1 MSEYESASNTTVN
14 GGVTI
19 TNTFGNITIAAHTA
33 ADEVKTIGDIGMYAV
48 GSDSDATAELTR
60 EIVGNNTLTAKVS
73 LADGAS
79 ERAVVTGRNVSVLA
93 SLKDLYIYNY
103 TYAST
108 GGFLNFAQAYSDI
121 NFMLNLGVT
130 VGNAHIKAYDSMTIM
145 ADGSPTSSGTNL
157 HAKAHTKI
165 TAFAGRV
172 ESYARLNGKTAANVT
187 IQDGARLTGA
197 DVRIDRKAFNGT
209 VSLIAEGTR
218 RAIASEAE
226 VEENKLQSTAT
237 TSVGTG
243 VVFDIGDAAA
253 GIAIDIYYDEN
264 GAVCVRSVGTPATF
278 AASTAGVVILSNIR
292 NNLPGKL
299 VVVGNA
305 NGLIENVIYGQQY
318 IPVLTITNRT
328 NADLRLGAI
337 DLYNET
343 FTRATV
349 NALNSANANVYN
361 TKQIERSED
370 TTPEIA
376 IISRGSGSVT
386 MAGLVNNERGSL
398 LIEWTEENGVGNGN
412 LYSAVVTMNTTAVA
426 PVWVHSLTVKNAKDV
441 GAQTMRFAAYL
452 TPFGGED
459 AAIVLSAMGDACLE
473 LTLAEITPVS
483 NLSGTLG
490 TGALPGTI
498 DIASV
503 VAAGDLDVLL
513 PTAIRMEYLADARAA
528 QVIIPGVIQFTT
540 ETLNLG
546 TLTLSPAQLERY
558 LIGGQSDG
566 YKVYTLPNGTQLYL
580 DAAGNA
586 RRVISAE
593 GRSFDTTLY
602 SISGSVVT
610 FHEYGVTLDLATGV
624 LTALVGGDGFD
635 LFVAQDGSGWYT
647 VNGTVTVHDKPI
659 LYKVAAKDGDGNITS
674 LAETDSASLHLWKS
688 QDGVN
693 YYFLLEADY
702 NNRTNGGYDK
712 YYILAIESVTGYLK
726 GVYEAGRIKDS
737 ASFSGSVSK
746 TLQSET
752 VNGDEKKITYRY
764 SATYQTNNLGGAGIS
779 IVIEIA
785 QTVVELYN
793 KDALSKTDIG
803 AATLTKWLVNGTD
816 ATTWGAAVF
825 NSGSLNG
832 YRISKPGLKTDT
844 DGIISGA
851 EVSYSCI
858 GLSTLLTPANITIY
872 KAQSEGEE
880 DITALGYQVERGGE
894 TLLVLPDTVYRYD
907 DKNAASKDAYYELQA
922 VGVKVEFETVN
933 IGGILIPRIKVARE
947 AKIHLNPGQQV
958 TLKAFALENLNVYQL
973 TRELHASADGT
984 IVDVQR
990 ALDEYGVIQIVGAGT
1005 IFRYDLRTGSLQA
1018 VSVDAHDNA
1027 TGSATYDKALG
1038 NVTLTGAQRLARLSE
1053 TVAWGPDGN
1062 YYYYDGTQW
1071 RKAEASEANGIIT
1084 VSYGG
1089 TTELTIHSDADDVI
1103 FHTAYAAGRP
1113 LVQVGADGSVKWLD
1127 VDSDRPLI
1135 NSVKIPGTEYLISE
1149 LKGSSVKLE
1158 LKDPQGS
1165 LLDGDGPKGR
1175 PEDADITATAGN
1187 ITIIA
1192 QSTGSIGTGADL
1204 IDMVTEAEDGQLI
1217 LLDANGDRTV
1227 RIDTYT
1233 FVPEGDMVLDPL
1245 TKIIGAQYTLVTA
1258 DGDIIGYDLI
1268 VENEG
1273 QQRGEFRLY
1282 TNHLEVRENGAVI
1295 GFAPNA
1301 AALSEGNIAF
1311 HNILAK
1317 QGDLRFTAAG
1327 CITVEED
1334 LAWYAANNAENYV
1347 TPTGIT
1353 GMSSSFIWNAG
1364 SDIRA
1369 VNGIAL
1375 TDSTARLAA
1384 KGSIRFDSLGSVAGT
1399 VELTAGSDIRFDSI
1413 TGNGSRIALDA
1424 GRNIG
1429 MLDGVS
1435 AGEYGTRAY
1444 IKLAQTDSDA
1454 NAALS
1459 LAATGDIASE
1469 QSRLIVDIP
1478 AALTLN
1484 VPRVHDLHID
1494 ALRLILGNRNAEDPS
1509 KYNEV
1514 EIGGTPVLAVDVVTH
1529 PDNPKVNEFI
1539 GRNTNDHETKLDGD
1553 HLKWIEDQL
1562 LQALL
1567 ESQTAGELA
1576 AWVMERAERGE
1587 WTAALAQAVVETLLG
1602 AEDETAGLTAG
1613 FIAKLLGSERIAALL
1628 SEESRSTLAE
1638 TAKRMNNAALSS
1650 VTDAN
1655 EVAGRISAENRKRIF
1670 ESLSEEEKLQ
1680 AGLDPAAG
1688 TITAEKLAA
1697 LLSGGSR
1704 LNLAAMKEYLDD
1716 AFLAQLALRADQT
1729 KAEGAVNAAFAGGAD
1744 VYRPLISAVAESDAA
1759 IPADTREKAPADA
1772 GYTVAY
1778 EDANKFLAI
1787 LLGLQMSRAQRMDAS
1802 GMPALDADGKPIW
1815 DEGPA
1820 CIPALGEYLG
1830 SLLTE
1835 DDIERLYRQALNAS
1849 VYPQED
1855 ADAGFTDTVPP
1866 AFNLHIGVST
1876 GETWLYNDGDI
1887 NIVQEQGDLTVQNIT
1902 SERGNVCVGTENGS
1916 ILAAYTGGTHD
1927 GWHILGRDITL
1938 AASGEVGTKDAPL
1951 KLEQREN
1958 SPLIVEG
1965 VDEEMYFDSDYIA
1978 KVMQGLTDFTP
1989 DGTQK
1994 HYILRRV
2001 EQFNENGEAVLD
2013 ENGAPALAWILDVV
2027 VRYDWIREDYPNPEP
2042 RMTLTVVAGGGA
2054 YVEELTGS
2062 VRGSIK
2068 AGGDAAYTVNGGEAG
2083 TYTDPLITDV
2093 DGTLTITARD
2103 DISVKDLGSL
2113 DLVANSAKGQI
2124 NAVAVGDIALKNTNG
2139 QSLVIGPVVAGG
2151 DGKIIAD
2158 GALVEGNRYGQEAQ
2172 VRANNITLQA
2182 DGEIG
2187 TVQNPFDVDTRTG
2200 VLSAAGTELVVNEV
2214 SGNLTVESIIA
2225 TVGNVTITAPGSI
2238 SEAGGAGKAVEDAA
2252 QAQQAANA
2260 AMDETDAANAQANV
2274 LAAYAVREE
2283 AKLKAAEDAL
2293 KSAEEALLNAEK
2305 RIAEIEAVLRQA
2317 EAIRTDESLTEEE
2330 RAAQLAGL
2338 LGESTTEALSAEQ
2351 ANLLNRLPALQNA
2364 LQVAQNAEAKQRAVA
2379 EPARDAADAA
2389 KAEAAAKQEAAVKA
2403 QTLADA
2409 ARQVAET
2416 MQPAITLPGDLKL
2429 LAGGSIGTEQHPL
2442 SVGVSGTV
2450 DAEASDGVYLAG
2462 FGDLAVARIETGA
2475 DAVVN
2480 ATGGLSGGNIHA
2492 EKAELNALGGSVGS
2506 REMPVALNVKELSG
2520 TARDE
2525 FHAVNTG
2532 DLAIGSVH
2540 AGGEA
2545 GIASSGSIAASGDAP
2560 SNITAEELS
2569 ISAQGAVGTETAL
2582 LRINAGNLTISGR
2595 GIYIKLIADVT
2606 IHTIEGG
2613 NIVIDADGNVWGDPE
2628 TPQREYHIK
2637 GDSLDLDAFGSVGT
2651 KEVPLRIY
2659 IPGKV
2664 AVESEWGELH
2674 YRNYYVP
2681 YGGETSPAAPD
2692 VPTTGGAEAALAWCL
2707 TLLAAGLWAAARKRR
2722 IRKA

>member
-1 MSEYESASNTTVN
+1 M
-14 GGVTI
+14 
-19 TNTFGNITIAAHTA
+19 
-33 ADEVKTIGDIGMYAV
+33 
-48 GSDSDATAELTR
+48 
-60 EIVGNNTLTAKVS
+60 
-73 LADGAS
+73 
-79 ERAVVTGRNVSVLA
+79 
-93 SLKDLYIYNY
+93 
-103 TYAST
+103 
-108 GGFLNFAQAYSDI
+108 
-121 NFMLNLGVT
+121 
-130 VGNAHIKAYDSMTIM
+130 
-145 ADGSPTSSGTNL
+145 
-157 HAKAHTKI
+157 
-165 TAFAGRV
+165 
-172 ESYARLNGKTAANVT
+172 
-187 IQDGARLTGA
+187 
-197 DVRIDRKAFNGT
+197 RIDRKAFNGT

-226 VEENKLQSTAT
+226 VEENKLQSTVAT
-237 TSVGTG
+237 NVGTG

-253 GIAIDIYYDEN
+253 GIAIDVYYDEN
-264 GAVCVRSVGTPATF
+264 GAVRVRSVGTPATF
-278 AASTAGVVILSNIR
+278 AASTAGVVILSDIR

-305 NGLIENVIYGQQY
+305 NGLTENVIYGQQY

-349 NALNSANANVYN
+349 NALNSANVNVYN
-361 TKQIERSED
+361 TKQLERSED

-398 LIEWTEENGVGNGN
+398 LIEWTEENGVGNGS
-412 LYSAVVTMNTTAVA
+412 LYSAVVTMKTTAVA

-441 GAQTMRFAAYL
+441 GTQTMRFAAYL

-459 AAIVLSAMGDACLE
+459 AAIVLSATGGACLE

-490 TGALPGTI
+490 TGALPGTL

-566 YKVYTLPNGTQLYL
+566 YKVYTLPNGMQLYL

-647 VNGTVTVHDKPI
+647 INGTVTVHDKPI

-674 LAETDSASLHLWKS
+674 LAETDAASLHLWKS
-688 QDGVN
+688 QNGVN

-752 VNGDEKKITYRY
+752 VNGDEKKSTYRY

-793 KDALSKTDIG
+793 KGALSKTDIG

-872 KAQSEGEE
+872 KAQSEGED

-933 IGGILIPRIKVARE
+933 VGGILIPRIKVARE

-958 TLKAFALENLNVYQL
+958 TLKTFALENLNVYQL

-1018 VSVDAHDNA
+1018 VSVDVHDNA

-1038 NVTLTGAQRLARLSE
+1038 NVTLTGVQRLARLSE
-1053 TVAWGPDGN
+1053 NVAWGPDGN

-1089 TTELTIHSDADDVI
+1089 TTELTIHSDEDGVI
-1103 FHTAYAAGRP
+1103 FHTAYAAGKP

-1127 VDSDRPLI
+1127 ADSDRPLI
-1135 NSVKIPGTEYLISE
+1135 NSVEIPGTEYLISE

-1165 LLDGDGPKGR
+1165 LFDGDGPKGR

-1217 LLDANGDRTV
+1217 LLDANGHRTV

-1233 FVPEGDMVLDPL
+1233 FVPEGDMVLNPL
-1245 TKIIGAQYTLVTA
+1245 TKIVGAQYTLVTA

-1273 QQRGEFRLY
+1273 QQRGAFRLY
-1282 TNHLEVRENGAVI
+1282 TNHLEVRENGAVT

-1301 AALSEGNIAF
+1301 AALSKGNIAL

-1317 QGDLRFTAAG
+1317 QGDLMFTAAG

-1334 LAWYAANNAENYV
+1334 LAWYAENNAENYV
-1347 TPTGIT
+1347 TPIGIT
-1353 GMSSSFIWNAG
+1353 GVSSSFIWNAG

-1435 AGEYGTRAY
+1435 AGEYATRAY
-1444 IKLAQTDSDA
+1444 IKLAQTDSDV

-1494 ALRLILGNRNAEDPS
+1494 ALRLILCNRNAEDPT
-1509 KYNEV
+1509 KYDEV
-1514 EIGGTPVLAVDVVTH
+1514 EIGGTPVLAVDVATH

-1539 GRNTNDHETKLDGD
+1539 GRDTNDHETKLDGD

-1697 LLSGGSR
+1697 LLSGDSR

-1729 KAEGAVNAAFAGGAD
+1729 KAEGAVNAALAGGAD

-1759 IPADTREKAPADA
+1759 IPADRREKTPADA

-1778 EDANKFLAI
+1778 EDANKLLAI
-1787 LLGLQMSRAQRMDAS
+1787 LLGLQMSRAPRMDAS

-1855 ADAGFTDTVPP
+1855 ADAGFIDTVPP

-1876 GETWLYNDGDI
+1876 GKTWLYNDGDI

-1902 SERGNVCVGTENGS
+1902 SERGNVRIGTENGS
-1916 ILAAYTGGTHD
+1916 ILAAYTGGTHE

-1994 HYILRRV
+1994 RYILRRV

-2068 AGGDAAYTVNGGEAG
+2068 AGGNAAYTVNGGEVG

-2093 DGTLTITARD
+2093 DGTLIITARN
-2103 DISVKDLGSL
+2103 DISVKDLGNL

-2124 NAVAVGDIALKNTNG
+2124 NAVAAGDIALKNTNG
-2139 QSLVIGPVVAGG
+2139 QNLVIGPVVAGG
-2151 DGKIIAD
+2151 DAKIIAD

-2187 TVQNPFDVDTRTG
+2187 TAQNPFDVDTRTG
-2200 VLSAAGTELVVNEV
+2200 VLSAVGTELVLNEV
-2214 SGNLTVESIIA
+2214 SGNLTIKSIIA

-2252 QAQQAANA
+2252 QDQQAANA
-2260 AMDETDAANAQANV
+2260 AMDEADAANAQANV
-2274 LAAYAVREE
+2274 LDAYAVREE

-2293 KSAEEALLNAEK
+2293 KSAKEALLNAEK
-2305 RIAEIEAVLRQA
+2305 RIAEIEAVLRQT

-2330 RAAQLAGL
+2330 RAAQLAAL

-2351 ANLLNRLPALQNA
+2351 ANLLSRLPALQNA
-2364 LQVAQNAEAKQRAVA
+2364 LQAAQDAEAKQRAVA

-2409 ARQVAET
+2409 ARQATEA

-2429 LAGGSIGTEQHPL
+2429 LAGGSIGTEQHLL
-2442 SVGVSGTV
+2442 SVGVSSTV
-2450 DAEASDGVYLAG
+2450 DAEAPDGVYLAG

-2525 FHAVNTG
+2525 FHAVNAG

-2540 AGGEA
+2540 AGGAA

-2674 YRNYYVP
+2674 YRNHYVP

-2692 VPTTGGAEAALAWCL
+2692 VPTTGGVEAALAWCL

>member
-1 MSEYESASNTTVN
+1 M
-14 GGVTI
+14 
-19 TNTFGNITIAAHTA
+19 
-33 ADEVKTIGDIGMYAV
+33 
-48 GSDSDATAELTR
+48 
-60 EIVGNNTLTAKVS
+60 
-73 LADGAS
+73 
-79 ERAVVTGRNVSVLA
+79 
-93 SLKDLYIYNY
+93 
-103 TYAST
+103 
-108 GGFLNFAQAYSDI
+108 
-121 NFMLNLGVT
+121 
-130 VGNAHIKAYDSMTIM
+130 
-145 ADGSPTSSGTNL
+145 
-157 HAKAHTKI
+157 
-165 TAFAGRV
+165 
-172 ESYARLNGKTAANVT
+172 
-187 IQDGARLTGA
+187 
-197 DVRIDRKAFNGT
+197 
-209 VSLIAEGTR
+209 
-218 RAIASEAE
+218 
-226 VEENKLQSTAT
+226 
-237 TSVGTG
+237 
-243 VVFDIGDAAA
+243 
-253 GIAIDIYYDEN
+253 
-264 GAVCVRSVGTPATF
+264 
-278 AASTAGVVILSNIR
+278 
-292 NNLPGKL
+292 
-299 VVVGNA
+299 
-305 NGLIENVIYGQQY
+305 
-318 IPVLTITNRT
+318 
-328 NADLRLGAI
+328 
-337 DLYNET
+337 
-343 FTRATV
+343 
-349 NALNSANANVYN
+349 
-361 TKQIERSED
+361 
-370 TTPEIA
+370 
-376 IISRGSGSVT
+376 
-386 MAGLVNNERGSL
+386 
-398 LIEWTEENGVGNGN
+398 
-412 LYSAVVTMNTTAVA
+412 
-426 PVWVHSLTVKNAKDV
+426 
-441 GAQTMRFAAYL
+441 
-452 TPFGGED
+452 
-459 AAIVLSAMGDACLE
+459 
-473 LTLAEITPVS
+473 
-483 NLSGTLG
+483 
-490 TGALPGTI
+490 
-498 DIASV
+498 
-503 VAAGDLDVLL
+503 
-513 PTAIRMEYLADARAA
+513 
-528 QVIIPGVIQFTT
+528 
-540 ETLNLG
+540 
-546 TLTLSPAQLERY
+546 
-558 LIGGQSDG
+558 
-566 YKVYTLPNGTQLYL
+566 
-580 DAAGNA
+580 
-586 RRVISAE
+586 
-593 GRSFDTTLY
+593 
-602 SISGSVVT
+602 
-610 FHEYGVTLDLATGV
+610 
-624 LTALVGGDGFD
+624 
-635 LFVAQDGSGWYT
+635 
-647 VNGTVTVHDKPI
+647 
-659 LYKVAAKDGDGNITS
+659 
-674 LAETDSASLHLWKS
+674 
-688 QDGVN
+688 
-693 YYFLLEADY
+693 
-702 NNRTNGGYDK
+702 
-712 YYILAIESVTGYLK
+712 
-726 GVYEAGRIKDS
+726 
-737 ASFSGSVSK
+737 
-746 TLQSET
+746 
-752 VNGDEKKITYRY
+752 
-764 SATYQTNNLGGAGIS
+764 
-779 IVIEIA
+779 
-785 QTVVELYN
+785 
-793 KDALSKTDIG
+793 
-803 AATLTKWLVNGTD
+803 
-816 ATTWGAAVF
+816 
-825 NSGSLNG
+825 
-832 YRISKPGLKTDT
+832 
-844 DGIISGA
+844 
-851 EVSYSCI
+851 
-858 GLSTLLTPANITIY
+858 
-872 KAQSEGEE
+872 
-880 DITALGYQVERGGE
+880 ERGGE

-1005 IFRYDLRTGSLQA
+1005 IFRYDLRTDSLQA

-1273 QQRGEFRLY
+1273 QQRGAFRLY
-1282 TNHLEVRENGAVI
+1282 TNHLEVRENGAVT

-1562 LQALL
+1562 LQPLL

-1744 VYRPLISAVAESDAA
+1744 GYRPLISAVAESDAA

-2707 TLLAAGLWAAARKRR
+2707 ILLAAGLWAAARKRR
-2722 IRKA
+2722 IRKT